1 MDAPATL
8 DRRDARGP
16 GRYRLGIDIGGTFTD
31 LLLMDE
37 VEGRLIGFKT
47 ASTPAPEDA
56 VIEGI
61 RELQRSHGIDPAEI
75 GYFSHGT
82 TLGVNTL
89 LQRNGDNV
97 GVLITKGFRDT
108 LELRRLRLPKTND
121 FFVAKPLSLVP
132 RRHVL
137 EINERLLADG
147 SVLVPLA
154 RQDVEDRARELHAE
168 GIRTIAVCFLHAYR
182 NDAHERQARA
192 WIEALLPD
200 VYVCTSA
207 EIWPQQREYARFL
220 ISVINGY
227 IGAGMKRYFATLRQ
241 KAEAIGMRAHTF
253 STKSNGGVMGL
264 AAAAE
269 RPVQTLLSG
278 PASGVIGANAVGRLI
293 GEDKLIT
300 LDMGGTSADVA
311 IIDGA
316 IPYATENTVG
326 DFPVIMPAVD
336 VSAVGAGGGS
346 IAWINPEGAL
356 KGGPRSAGAVPGP
369 ACYGRGGEEATVT
382 DAYLTVGIC
391 SPSGFLGGQMQIYP
405 ERAHAAVGRL
415 AKRLGLGLLE
425 TADAILQIATAN
437 IYAGLIPQIARRGVD
452 ASDFS
457 LMPYGAAGPTH
468 SFMVARE
475 IGFRRVIV
483 PATPGLLC
491 ALGCLVADLRA
502 DFVATVWSDLAEI
515 TDRELQRLYIGLDAE
530 AQGWL
535 ACEAVTVET
544 LTQRRSADLCYVGQS
559 FELNVPLPDDGAPV
573 TVAQLA
579 GFFHDRHRAVYGH
592 ADPAAPVR
600 LLETRTQ
607 IVGAMRKPDI
617 GVMTARPAAAPMP
630 RPERREIFD
639 RGERLSAQVVQ
650 RQALAPGLRLDGP
663 VVIEQYDTTCYVP
676 AGFRITV
683 DPRLNLIGERA

>member
-8 DRRDARGP
+8 DRRDARGS

-61 RELQRSHGIDPAEI
+61 LELQRTHGIDPAEI

-253 STKSNGGVMGL
+253 STKSNGSRR
-264 AAAAE
+264 
-269 RPVQTLLSG
+269 RP
-278 PASGVIGANAVGRLI
+278 NGR
-293 GEDKLIT
+293 
-300 LDMGGTSADVA
+300 
-311 IIDGA
+311 
-316 IPYATENTVG
+316 
-326 DFPVIMPAVD
+326 
-336 VSAVGAGGGS
+336 
-346 IAWINPEGAL
+346 
-356 KGGPRSAGAVPGP
+356 
-369 ACYGRGGEEATVT
+369 C
-382 DAYLTVGIC
+382 
-391 SPSGFLGGQMQIYP
+391 
-405 ERAHAAVGRL
+405 
-415 AKRLGLGLLE
+415 
-425 TADAILQIATAN
+425 
-437 IYAGLIPQIARRGVD
+437 RRCC
-452 ASDFS
+452 
-457 LMPYGAAGPTH
+457 
-468 SFMVARE
+468 R
-475 IGFRRVIV
+475 
-483 PATPGLLC
+483 
-491 ALGCLVADLRA
+491 
-502 DFVATVWSDLAEI
+502 
-515 TDRELQRLYIGLDAE
+515 
-530 AQGWL
+530 
-535 ACEAVTVET
+535 
-544 LTQRRSADLCYVGQS
+544 
-559 FELNVPLPDDGAPV
+559 VPLQASS
-573 TVAQLA
+573 
-579 GFFHDRHRAVYGH
+579 
-592 ADPAAPVR
+592 
-600 LLETRTQ
+600 
-607 IVGAMRKPDI
+607 
-617 GVMTARPAAAPMP
+617 APMP
-630 RPERREIFD
+630 S
-639 RGERLSAQVVQ
+639 G
-650 RQALAPGLRLDGP
+650 G
-663 VVIEQYDTTCYVP
+663 
-676 AGFRITV
+676 
-683 DPRLNLIGERA
+683 